1 MKLRHRVERA
11 EFNEEDGRWQLLV
24 RDLTKDQVF
33 TDQCD
38 ILVSATGFLSHWRWP
53 SIPGLRDFKGH
64 LTHSADWEGTGK
76 FDYAGKKIGIIGNGS
91 SAIQILPQLA
101 SSAEKLVNFIRHPTW
116 ITPGLGS
123 NVIEGATNYNYSED
137 EKRRFREDPETLK
150 AYRKKIQHST
160 NVSFSMF
167 TKESE
172 AQRAAFLATAKMM
185 RDRLGG
191 NEQLAAKLIPDWEVG
206 CRRATPGP
214 GYLEA
219 FTQENVDLVTEGIER
234 ITPKGVETEG
244 GNEWELD
251 AIVCA
256 TGFDV
261 SHRPPWPLIGRGG
274 VSLAEHWEQEPFSYL
289 SLMAA
294 GFPNFFMFGGPNSP
308 VGHGSLM
315 AQLQWSAS
323 WICQWVRKMAEE
335 DIKYG
340 SSFESL
346 LRNWLNMYN
355 TDFMADSSTPSLML
369 WKNLMRMQ
377 TRLCRR
383 SYGVADV
390 GPGTRTIVSTG
401 E

>member
-1 MKLRHRVERA
+1 MERA
-11 EFNEEDGRWQLLV
+11 EFNEEDGQWQLLV
-24 RDLTKDQVF
+24 RDLRKDEVF
-33 TDQCD
+33 IDQCD

-76 FDYAGKKIGIIGNGS
+76 FDYAGKRIGIIGNGS

-101 SSAEKLVNFIRHPTW
+101 PSAEKLVNFIRHPTW

-123 NVIEGATNYNYSED
+123 NVIEGATIYNYSED

-150 AYRKKIQHST
+150 AYRKRIQHST

-191 NEQLAAKLIPDWEVG
+191 DEQLAAKLIPDWEVG

-219 FTQENVDLVTEGIER
+219 FTQQNVELVTDGIEC
-234 ITPKGVETEG
+234 ITPKGVKALD

-274 VSLAEHWEQEPFSYL
+274 VSLAEHWQEEPYSYL

-315 AQLQWSAS
+315 AQMQWSAS
-323 WICQWVRKMAEE
+323 WMCQWVRKMAEE
-335 DIKYG
+335 DIK
-340 SSFESL
+340 
-346 LRNWLNMYN
+346 
-355 TDFMADSSTPSLML
+355 
-369 WKNLMRMQ
+369 
-377 TRLCRR
+377 
-383 SYGVADV
+383 
-390 GPGTRTIVSTG
+390 
-401 E
+401 